1 MYILLEYLGKSVYLG
16 ATALLCLSVSQIL
29 SKNGSV
35 LLLVLIG
42 AIAIGLSLISY
53 QFSAIIS
60 DEIRKIGA
68 QDIRSNTEIQAYD
81 VANNLNSNIEAVD
94 SILALLSGI
103 PAIENQDLESSKE
116 LFSDAQETT
125 SNITSSYFWLD
136 KDGKLLWANAFENQT
151 IYEQYAGGDRS
162 SRSYF
167 SEPRDTLR
175 PYFSS
180 LIESVDGVPRLYI
193 AHPIILDTGQ
203 NNNNNSSVFNGVVAS
218 AIDLDRFGQVLQGQ
232 LPTQYG
238 STLGML
244 DRNGMI
250 LYSSNATYIAK
261 NVFGDEFQ
269 SVIPLEIRDRFNSF
283 LRDSLQGTAG
293 SGDISIQGNTSTIA
307 YQPVSFSGDNFAVV
321 YIVAPHNIQGPV
333 GSLIDQ
339 QRDFNL
345 IIIGSIG
352 AFAVGIA
359 FLILNWNRRLSG
371 IVKSKTAQLEQANL
385 TLQEAIGQLKD
396 HDRMQREFI
405 NVAAHELRTPTQAII
420 GYSELFYLRPE
431 SREES
436 IKAISRNAER
446 LESLTRDIL
455 DVTRIEGNRLDLN
468 KEKFDISEV
477 VASAIDDT
485 RRRVDDSNIKF
496 EYTPRKIVV
505 QADRMRIS
513 QVVSNLLSN
522 AIKFTKQGTVYISA
536 DNKDGQVVVSVK
548 DTGSGIDS
556 EIMSRLFTKFTSKS
570 QTGTGLGL
578 FISKSIIEAHGGR
591 IWAENNKDRKG
602 ATVAFR
608 LPLET

>member
-1 MYILLEYLGKSVYLG
+1 M
-16 ATALLCLSVSQIL
+16 SQRL
-29 SKNGSV
+29 SKSTSILV
-35 LLLVLIG
+35 LVLIG
-42 AIAIGLSLISY
+42 AIAIGLSIASHRY
-53 QFSAIIS
+53 SAFTS
-60 DEIRKIGA
+60 EEIRKIGA
-68 QDIRSNTEIQAYD
+68 QEIRSNTEIQAYD
-81 VANNLNSNIEAVD
+81 ISNNLNNNIEAVG
-94 SILALLSGI
+94 SILALLASI
-103 PAIENQDLESSKE
+103 PAIQNQDLESSKE
-116 LFSDAQETT
+116 LFSDAQQTT

-151 IYEQYAGGDRS
+151 IYDQYAGGDRS

-180 LIESVDGVPRLYI
+180 LIESVDRVPRLYI
-193 AHPIILDTGQ
+193 AHPIILDMGQ

-218 AIDLDRFGQVLQGQ
+218 AIDLDQFGQVLQGQ
-232 LPTQYG
+232 LSTRYE
-238 STLGML
+238 STLGMV
-244 DRNGMI
+244 DRDGII
-250 LYSSNATYIAK
+250 LYSSNATYIGK
-261 NVFGDEFQ
+261 DLFGDEFQ

-283 LRDSLQGTAG
+283 LRDSLQGAAAG
-293 SGDISIQGNTSTIA
+293 SGDISIEGNTSTIA
-307 YQPVSFSGDNFAVV
+307 YQPVSFSGDNFAVL

-333 GSLIDQ
+333 EVLIDQ

-352 AFAVGIA
+352 AVAVGIA

-436 IKAISRNAER
+436 IKAIARNAER

-477 VASAIDDT
+477 VASAIEDT
-485 RRRVDDSNIKF
+485 KSRVVDDGNIKF

-505 QADRMRIS
+505 QADRMRIT

-522 AIKFTKQGTVYISA
+522 AVKFTKQGTVYISA
-536 DNKDGQVVVSVK
+536 DNKDGQAVVSVK
-548 DTGSGIDS
+548 DTGSGIDP
-556 EIMSRLFTKFTSKS
+556 EIMPRLFTKFTSKS

-608 LPLET
+608 LPLEP

>member
-1 MYILLEYLGKSVYLG
+1 
-16 ATALLCLSVSQIL
+16 VSQRL
-29 SKNGSV
+29 SKSTSILV
-35 LLLVLIG
+35 LVLIG
-42 AIAIGLSLISY
+42 AIAIGLSIASY
-53 QFSAIIS
+53 QYSAFTS
-60 DEIRKIGA
+60 GEIRKIGA
-68 QDIRSNTEIQAYD
+68 QAVRSNAEIQAHD
-81 VANNLNSNIEAVD
+81 IAKNLGNYIEAVR
-94 SILALLSGI
+94 SNLALLSSI
-103 PAIENQDLESSKE
+103 PAIQNQDLESSKE

-136 KDGKLLWANAFENQT
+136 KDGRILWANAFENQT
-151 IYEQYAGGDRS
+151 IYDQFAGSDRS

-180 LIESVDGVPRLYI
+180 LIESVDEVPRLYI

-203 NNNNNSSVFNGVVAS
+203 NANNNNSSVFNGVVAS
-218 AIDLDRFGQVLQGQ
+218 AVDLDQFGQVLQGQ
-232 LPTQYG
+232 LSTKYG
-238 STLGML
+238 STLGMI

-250 LYSSNATYIAK
+250 LYSSNTTYIGMHI
-261 NVFGDEFQ
+261 FGDEFQ
-269 SVIPLEIRDRFNSF
+269 PVIPLEIRGTFNSF
-283 LRDSLQGTAG
+283 IRDSLLGRAG
-293 SGDISIQGNTSTIA
+293 SGDFSFQGNTSTIA

-321 YIVAPHNIQGPV
+321 YIIAPHNIQGPV

-371 IVKSKTAQLEQANL
+371 IVKSKTAELEQANL
-385 TLQEAIGQLKD
+385 SLQEAVEQLKD

-420 GYSELFYLRPE
+420 GYSDLFYLRPE

-485 RRRVDDSNIKF
+485 KRRVDDSNIKF
-496 EYTPRKIVV
+496 EYIPRKILVE
-505 QADRMRIS
+505 ADRMRIS

-522 AIKFTKQGTVYISA
+522 AAKFTKQGTVYVSA
-536 DNKDGQVVVSVK
+536 DNNDGQVIVSVK
-548 DTGSGIDS
+548 DTGSGIDT
-556 EIMSRLFTKFTSKS
+556 EIMPRLFTKFTSKS

-602 ATVAFR
+602 ASVTFR
-608 LPLET
+608 LPSET

>member
-1 MYILLEYLGKSVYLG
+1 M
-16 ATALLCLSVSQIL
+16 ALLSLIVSQRL
-29 SKNGSV
+29 SENTNV
-35 LLLVLIG
+35 LVVVFIG
-42 AIAIGLSLISY
+42 AIAIGLSIASY
-53 QFSAIIS
+53 QYSIFTSE
-60 DEIRKIGA
+60 EIRKIGA
-68 QDIRSNTEIQAYD
+68 QDVRSNAEIQAND
-81 VANNLNSNIEAVD
+81 IAKNLINNIEAVR
-94 SILALLSGI
+94 SNLALLSSI
-103 PAIENQDLESSKE
+103 PAIQNQDIESSKE

-136 KDGKLLWANAFENQT
+136 KDGKLLWANSFENQT
-151 IYEQYAGGDRS
+151 IYEQYAGDDRS
-162 SRSYF
+162 YRPYF

-180 LIESVDGVPRLYI
+180 LIESVDAVPRLYI
-193 AHPIILDTGQ
+193 GYPISLDRGQ
-203 NNNNNSSVFNGVVAS
+203 DNNNNSSSVFNGVVVS
-218 AIDLDRFGQVLQGQ
+218 AVDLDQLGQVLQAQ
-232 LPTQYG
+232 LSTKYV
-238 STLGML
+238 STLGL
-244 DRNGMI
+244 VDRNGII
-250 LYSSNATYIAK
+250 LYSSTNATYKGMDI
-261 NVFGDEFQ
+261 FGDEIQ
-269 SVIPLEIRDRFNSF
+269 SVIPLEIRDSFNSF

-293 SGDISIQGNTSTIA
+293 SGDISLQGNTSTIA

-321 YIVAPHNIQGPV
+321 YIIAPHNIQGAV
-333 GSLIDQ
+333 GALIDG
-339 QRDFNL
+339 QRNFNL

-352 AFAVGIA
+352 AVAVGVA

-371 IVKSKTAQLEQANL
+371 IVKSKTAELEKANL
-385 TLQEAIGQLKD
+385 SLQKAIEQLKD

-436 IKAISRNAER
+436 IKGISRNAER

-468 KEKFDISEV
+468 KEKFDVSEV

-485 RRRVDDSNIKF
+485 RRRVGDSNIKF
-496 EYTPRKIVV
+496 EYTPRNIVIE
-505 QADRMRIS
+505 ADRMRIS

-522 AIKFTKQGTVYISA
+522 AVKFTKQGAVYISA
-536 DNKDGQVVVSVK
+536 DNEDGQVVVSVK
-548 DTGSGIDS
+548 DTGPGIDP
-556 EIMSRLFTKFTSKS
+556 EIVPRLFTKFTSKS

-591 IWAENNKDRKG
+591 IWAENNKDKKG
-602 ATVAFR
+602 ATVTFR

>member
-1 MYILLEYLGKSVYLG
+1 
-16 ATALLCLSVSQIL
+16 VSQRL
-29 SKNGSV
+29 SKNASFLV
-35 LLLVLIG
+35 LVLIG
-42 AIAIGLSLISY
+42 AIAIGLSIASY
-53 QFSAIIS
+53 QHSAFTS
-60 DEIRKIGA
+60 GEIRKIGA
-68 QDIRSNTEIQAYD
+68 QAVRSNAEIQAHD
-81 VANNLNSNIEAVD
+81 IAKNLNNNIQAVSSN
-94 SILALLSGI
+94 LALLSSI
-103 PAIENQDLESSKE
+103 PAIQNQDLESSKE

-162 SRSYF
+162 IRPYF
-167 SEPRDTLR
+167 SEPRNTLR

-180 LIESVDGVPRLYI
+180 LIESVDEVPRLYI

-203 NNNNNSSVFNGVVAS
+203 NANNNNNSSVFNGVVVS
-218 AIDLDRFGQVLQGQ
+218 AIDLEQFGQVLQGQ
-232 LPTQYG
+232 LSTKYG
-238 STLGML
+238 STLGMV
-244 DRNGMI
+244 DRNGII
-250 LYSSNATYIAK
+250 LYSSNATYIGK
-261 NVFGDEFQ
+261 DIFGDEFQ
-269 SVIPLEIRDRFNSF
+269 SVIPLEIRDSFNSF
-283 LRDSLQGTAG
+283 LRDSLQGRTG

-321 YIVAPHNIQGPV
+321 YIVVPHNIQGPV

-352 AFAVGIA
+352 AVAVGIA

-385 TLQEAIGQLKD
+385 SLQQAVEQLKD

-420 GYSELFYLRPE
+420 GYSDLFYLRPE
-431 SREES
+431 SREEA

-455 DVTRIEGNRLDLN
+455 DVTRIEGHRLDLN

-485 RRRVDDSNIKF
+485 RRRVDDSTIKF
-496 EYTPRKIVV
+496 QYTLGKIQVE
-505 QADRMRIS
+505 ADRMRIS

-522 AIKFTKQGTVYISA
+522 AVKFTKQGTIYIST

-548 DTGSGIDS
+548 DTGPGIDS
-556 EIMSRLFTKFTSKS
+556 EIMPRLFTKFTSKS

-602 ATVAFR
+602 ATVYFR

>member
-1 MYILLEYLGKSVYLG
+1 
-16 ATALLCLSVSQIL
+16 VSQRL
-29 SKNGSV
+29 SKSTSV
-35 LLLVLIG
+35 LVLILIG

-53 QFSAIIS
+53 QFSAITS

-103 PAIENQDLESSKE
+103 PGIENQDLEGSKE
-116 LFSDAQETT
+116 LFSDAQKTT

-162 SRSYF
+162 NRPYF

-218 AIDLDRFGQVLQGQ
+218 AIDLDGFGQVLQSQ
-232 LPTQYG
+232 LSTKYG
-238 STLGML
+238 STLGMV
-244 DRNGMI
+244 DRNGLI
-250 LYSSNATYIAK
+250 LYSSNATYIGK
-261 NVFGDEFQ
+261 DVFGDEFQ
-269 SVIPLEIRDRFNSF
+269 SILPPEIIDRFNSF
-283 LRDSLQGTAG
+283 LRVSLQGEAG
-293 SGDISIQGNTSTIA
+293 SGDIPVQGSTNTIA

-321 YIVAPHNIQGPV
+321 YIVATHNIQGIV

-339 QRDFNL
+339 QRNFNL

-352 AFAVGIA
+352 AVAVGIA
-359 FLILNWNRRLSG
+359 YLILIWNRRLSG
-371 IVKSKTAQLEQANL
+371 IVKSKTAELEQANSS
-385 TLQEAIGQLKD
+385 LQEAVEQLKD

-420 GYSELFYLRPE
+420 GYSDLFYLRPE
-431 SREES
+431 SREEA
-436 IKAISRNAER
+436 IKAITRNAER
-446 LESLTRDIL
+446 LETLTRDIL
-455 DVTRIEGNRLDLN
+455 DVTRIEGHRLDLN
-468 KEKFDISEV
+468 REKFDISEV
-477 VASAIDDT
+477 VASAIEDT
-485 RRRVDDSNIKF
+485 RNRVDDSNTKF
-496 EYTPRKIVV
+496 EYSPRKLLVE
-505 QADRMRIS
+505 ADRMRIS
-513 QVVSNLLSN
+513 QVLSNLLSN
-522 AIKFTKQGTVYISA
+522 AVKFTKQGTVYISA
-536 DNKDGQVVVSVK
+536 DNKDGQLIVSVK
-548 DTGSGIDS
+548 DTGSGIDP
-556 EIMSRLFTKFTSKS
+556 EIMSRLFTKFTTKS

-591 IWAENNKDRKG
+591 IWAENNKDGKG
-602 ATVAFR
+602 ATFTFR
-608 LPLET
+608 LPL

>member
-1 MYILLEYLGKSVYLG
+1 
-16 ATALLCLSVSQIL
+16 VSQRL
-29 SKNGSV
+29 SKNTSV
-35 LLLVLIG
+35 LVLVLIG
-42 AIAIGLSLISY
+42 AIAIGLSIASY
-53 QFSAIIS
+53 QHSAFTS
-60 DEIRKIGA
+60 AEIRKISA
-68 QDIRSNTEIQAYD
+68 QAVRSNAEIQAHD
-81 VANNLNSNIEAVD
+81 IAKNLNNNIEAV
-94 SILALLSGI
+94 SSNLALLSSI
-103 PAIENQDLESSKE
+103 PAIQNQDLESSKE

-136 KDGKLLWANAFENQT
+136 KYGKLLWANAFENQT

-162 SRSYF
+162 FRPYF
-167 SEPRDTLR
+167 SEPQDTLR

-180 LIESVDGVPRLYI
+180 LIESVDEVPRLYI

-203 NNNNNSSVFNGVVAS
+203 DANNNNNSSVFNGVVAS
-218 AIDLDRFGQVLQGQ
+218 AIDLDQFGQVLQGQ
-232 LPTQYG
+232 LSTKYG
-238 STLGML
+238 STLGMV
-244 DRNGMI
+244 DRNGII
-250 LYSSNATYIAK
+250 LYSSNATYIGK
-261 NVFGDEFQ
+261 DIFGDEFQ
-269 SVIPLEIRDRFNSF
+269 PVIPLEIRDSFNSF
-283 LRDSLQGTAG
+283 LRDSLQGRTG

-307 YQPVSFSGDNFAVV
+307 YQPVSFSADNFAVV
-321 YIVAPHNIQGPV
+321 YIVVPHNIQGPV

-352 AFAVGIA
+352 AVAVGIA

-371 IVKSKTAQLEQANL
+371 IVKSKTAELEQANL
-385 TLQEAIGQLKD
+385 SLQQAVEQLKD

-420 GYSELFYLRPE
+420 GYSDLFYLRPE
-431 SREES
+431 SREEA
-436 IKAISRNAER
+436 IKAIARNAER
-446 LESLTRDIL
+446 LELLTRDIL
-455 DVTRIEGNRLDLN
+455 DVTRIEGHRLDLN

-485 RRRVDDSNIKF
+485 RRRVGDSTIKF
-496 EYTPRKIVV
+496 QYTLGKIQVE
-505 QADRMRIS
+505 ADRMRIS

-522 AIKFTKQGTVYISA
+522 AVKFTKQGTIYIST

-548 DTGSGIDS
+548 DTGPGIDS
-556 EIMSRLFTKFTSKS
+556 EIMPRLFTKFTSKS

-602 ATVAFR
+602 ATVTFR

>member
-1 MYILLEYLGKSVYLG
+1 
-16 ATALLCLSVSQIL
+16 VSQRL
-29 SKNGSV
+29 SKSTSILV
-35 LLLVLIG
+35 LVLIG
-42 AIAIGLSLISY
+42 AIAIGLSIASY
-53 QFSAIIS
+53 QNSAFTS
-60 DEIRKIGA
+60 EEIRKIGA

-81 VANNLNSNIEAVD
+81 IANNLNNNIEAVR
-94 SILALLSGI
+94 SILALLAGI
-103 PAIENQDLESSKE
+103 PAIQNQDLESSKD

-136 KDGKLLWANAFENQT
+136 KDGRVLWANAFENQT
-151 IYEQYAGGDRS
+151 IYDQYAGGDRS

-180 LIESVDGVPRLYI
+180 VIESVDGVPRLYI

-203 NNNNNSSVFNGVVAS
+203 NNDNNSSAFNGVVAS
-218 AIDLDRFGQVLQGQ
+218 AIDLDQFGQVLQGQ
-232 LPTQYG
+232 LSSKYG
-238 STLGML
+238 STLGMV
-244 DRNGMI
+244 DRNGTI
-250 LYSSNATYIAK
+250 LYSSNATYTGKDI
-261 NVFGDEFQ
+261 FGDEFQ

-283 LRDSLQGTAG
+283 LQDSLKGDAG
-293 SGDISIQGNTSTIA
+293 SGDISLQGNTSTIA

-339 QRDFNL
+339 QRDLNL

-371 IVKSKTAQLEQANL
+371 IVKSKTAELEQTNL
-385 TLQEAIGQLKD
+385 SLQEAVEQLKD

-420 GYSELFYLRPE
+420 GYSDLFYLRPE

-436 IKAISRNAER
+436 IKAITRNADR

-455 DVTRIEGNRLDLN
+455 DVTRIEGRRLDLS

-485 RRRVDDSNIKF
+485 MRRVEDSNIKF
-496 EYTPRKIVV
+496 EFAPRKIVV
-505 QADRMRIS
+505 EADRMRIS

-522 AIKFTKQGTVYISA
+522 AVKFTKQGTVYIST
-536 DNKDGQVVVSVK
+536 DSKDGQVVVSVK
-548 DTGSGIDS
+548 DTGSGIDP
-556 EIMSRLFTKFTSKS
+556 EIMPRLFTKFTSKS

-591 IWAENNKDRKG
+591 IWAENNTERKG
-602 ATVAFR
+602 ATLAFR